1 MLKYLFE
8 ICGAALT
15 VLALAAA
22 GVASAAVKVG
32 QPAPAFSLVDVQ
44 GNPVTLDQFKGRWLA
59 LEWVN
64 PSCPFVQ
71 KHYNSGNM
79 QKTQRA
85 ARELNVRWLQ
95 ISSTN
100 SNHPEFKDGPN
111 LMAWNVAMK
120 SLPSQVALDADGKA
134 GRSYGAKT
142 TPEMVLINPE
152 GVVVYHG
159 AIDSIRSAST
169 RDIALAVNYMEQAMR
184 EATAGKPV
192 SVPESQPYGCSIKY

>member
-1 MLKYLFE
+1 MLKYVFRKYALVLFSL
-8 ICGAALT
+8 GL
-15 VLALAAA
+15 LAFGSAQ
-22 GVASAAVKVG
+22 AAVKVG
-32 QPAPAFSLVDVQ
+32 QPAPALTLTDVQ
-44 GNPVTLDQFKGRWLA
+44 GAPVSLDQFKGRWLA

-95 ISSTN
+95 INSTN
-100 SNHPEFKDGPN
+100 SSHPEFKDGPS

-120 SLPSQVALDADGKA
+120 SLPTRVALDADGKT
-134 GRSYGAKT
+134 GRTYGAKT

-169 RDIALAVNYMEQAMR
+169 REIALAINHMEQAMR

>member
-1 MLKYLFE
+1 MLKYVFLK
-8 ICGAALT
+8 CSALI
-15 VLALAAA
+15 VSLALVVLGTAQ
-22 GVASAAVKVG
+22 AAVKVG
-32 QPAPAFSLVDVQ
+32 QPAPALTLIDVQ
-44 GNPVTLDQFKGRWLA
+44 GTPVSLDQFKGRWLA

-79 QKTQRA
+79 QKTQRV

-100 SNHPEFKDGPN
+100 SNHPEFRDGPS

-120 SLPSQVALDADGKA
+120 SLPALVALDADGKT
-134 GRSYGAKT
+134 GRAYGAKT

-152 GVVVYHG
+152 GIVVYHG